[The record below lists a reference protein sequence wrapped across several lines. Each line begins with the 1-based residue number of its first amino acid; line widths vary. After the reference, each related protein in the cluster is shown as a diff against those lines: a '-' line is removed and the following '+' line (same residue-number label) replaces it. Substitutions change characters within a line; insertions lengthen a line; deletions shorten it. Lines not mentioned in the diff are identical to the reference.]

1 MGGFCYT
8 LSIMALDW
16 AKKMRFMLIA
26 GILAVVI
33 TLGAGI
39 TIAVLYK
46 SPTCMDRKQNQSE
59 QGVDCGGSC
68 MYLCTAQVDVP
79 NVIFARALELP
90 GGRTDVVAY
99 IQNPNKSAEAKN
111 VPYILELYAAD
122 ATLLARVPGFIDLPA
137 GKMTPL
143 FIRAAAQGSNVTRA
157 FINFAP
163 EKISWKSVKS
173 EYPVPRALESVLTE
187 GENPRVSAKL
197 SNETYDPM
205 YDIRSVAVV
214 FDSEGTAIAA
224 SETLVPS
231 IRAQSVVPITFTW
244 NEPFLRAPARIEVIS
259 VVPLI

>member
-1 MGGFCYT
+1 
-8 LSIMALDW
+8 MALDW
-16 AKKMRFMLIA
+16 AKKMRLLII
-26 GILAVVI
+26 GGGVLVLLVVI
-33 TLGAGI
+33 GST
-39 TIAVLYK
+39 VLAFVYK
-46 SPTCMDRKQNQSE
+46 VPSCTDKVQNQKE
-59 QGVDCGGSC
+59 AGVDCGGPC
-68 MYLCTAQVDVP
+68 TYLCTAQVGAP
-79 NVIFARALELP
+79 NVLFARALELP

-99 IQNPNKSAEAKN
+99 IQNPNKLAEAKN
-111 VPYILELYAAD
+111 VPYTLELYAAD
-122 ATLLARVPGFIDLPA
+122 ATLLGRVPGFMDLPA

-157 FINFAP
+157 FISFAP
-163 EKISWKSVKS
+163 EKISWKSVES

-205 YDIRSVAVV
+205 YDIRSVVVV

-244 NEPFLRAPARIEVIS
+244 NEPFLRAPARIEVIP